1 VKESHEKLQLMSSF
15 NSPQKLRDHDVS
27 AVQSNYTVGRNNP
40 NELHT
45 MASFNCKTGG
55 NTPLS
60 EMKSYKNS
68 ESRKD
73 FFHKP
78 KNEPKVERHPSEIP
92 HLHDAFTKARGHFN
106 IDHLETDGGYK
117 HGKFKNTRTFGQ
129 RTQTIDTE

>member
-1 VKESHEKLQLMSSF
+1 
-15 NSPQKLRDHDVS
+15 
-27 AVQSNYTVGRNNP
+27 
-40 NELHT
+40 
-45 MASFNCKTGG
+45 
-55 NTPLS
+55 
-60 EMKSYKNS
+60 MKSYKNS

-78 KNEPKVERHPSEIP
+78 KKEPKVERHPSEIP

-129 RTQTIDTE
+129 RTQTIDTDHALATQTNKTNQYFSQHRNRAL